1 MTCCWKSL
9 VFLFFIPFLLFFLSP
24 STVASFSS
32 DVKASTSVKV
42 NLSVY
47 YETLCTS
54 CANFIVK
61 NLMSIFNNGLIDIIS
76 LRMVPWGNAHINR
89 VDNSMVCQNGL
100 DECELNTI
108 HACAINVWHDVNK
121 YYALIYCIE
130 FLAIEGRHRNW
141 QTCFDSLGLPA
152 KSVLDCYNN
161 GTGTKLE
168 VEHGYE
174 TAHLDPPHAFVPW
187 VVVNY
192 QPLGNDYKNF
202 TTYICNAYKGIVIPS
217 VCKLPAAK
225 INSIKEASPVRPVCC
240 RGDAKNLTSLRPIK
254 RKSRKAF
261 QKEVSEGFRG

>member
-89 VDNSMVCQNGL
+89 VDNSMVCQ
-100 DECELNTI
+100 
-108 HACAINVWHDVNK
+108 NK